1 MKTLFSYLINIF
13 SYMFWV
19 FRIII
24 TLMLSLKIDIPIA
37 ITNINYEIIFLF
49 IKLAILLLVTK
60 RKLIG
65 GMLYFALYTTYFGY
79 EIYSLLAVNSLE
91 AYYAIFMGAIG
102 ILISFANMLDLLTNK
117 NRGNISKKT
126 VQKTDWFYQNKEFD
140 RKLDERADKNN
151 YRLM

>member
-13 SYMFWV
+13 SYVFWV

-24 TLMLSLKIDIPIA
+24 TLMLSLKIYIPIA

-49 IKLAILLLVTK
+49 ITLAILLLVTK

-151 YRLM
+151 YRLI

>member
-1 MKTLFSYLINIF
+1 
-13 SYMFWV
+13 
-19 FRIII
+19 
-24 TLMLSLKIDIPIA
+24 
-37 ITNINYEIIFLF
+37 
-49 IKLAILLLVTK
+49 
-60 RKLIG
+60 
-65 GMLYFALYTTYFGY
+65 MLYFALYTTYFGY

>member
-49 IKLAILLLVTK
+49 ITLAILLLVTK

-140 RKLDERADKNN
+140 RKLDEREDKNN

>member
-49 IKLAILLLVTK
+49 ITLAILLLVTK

>member
-49 IKLAILLLVTK
+49 ITLAILLLVTK

-126 VQKTDWFYQNKEFD
+126 VQKTDWFYQNKKFD
-140 RKLDERADKNN
+140 RKLDEREDKNN